1 VKSRTLDSLAVCS
14 AVLFVASALRLVFY
28 LTWAELDASME
39 KMWIW
44 KREFYLPL
52 LVASFVV
59 GLPCWVVLIRRR
71 LRKGR
76 Q

>member
-1 VKSRTLDSLAVCS
+1 MKSRTLDSLAVCS

-44 KREFYLPL
+44 KREFPSLTRRFIRGGLAL
-52 LVASFVV
+52 L
-59 GLPCWVVLIRRR
+59 
-71 LRKGR
+71 GR
-76 Q
+76 FD